1 MPGTMKKRDIKLE
14 LESLIFLSED
24 VPPGHKISFS
34 ESIERDL
41 SDLRTLVVYMKLDI
55 EALRRERD
63 YWLKKS
69 LRDNG

>member
-14 LESLIFLSED
+14 LESLISLSED
-24 VPPGHKISFS
+24 APDGSVIIFS
-34 ESIERDL
+34 DTIEKDL
-41 SDLRTLVVYMKLDI
+41 QDLRTYIMYMKLDI

-69 LRDNG
+69 LKD

>member
-1 MPGTMKKRDIKLE
+1 MPGIMKKRDIKLE
-14 LESLIFLSED
+14 LESLIASCED
-24 VPPGHKISFS
+24 TPSSNIIFS
-34 ESIERDL
+34 DMIAKDL
-41 SDLRTLVVYMKLDI
+41 QDLRTYIMYMKLDI